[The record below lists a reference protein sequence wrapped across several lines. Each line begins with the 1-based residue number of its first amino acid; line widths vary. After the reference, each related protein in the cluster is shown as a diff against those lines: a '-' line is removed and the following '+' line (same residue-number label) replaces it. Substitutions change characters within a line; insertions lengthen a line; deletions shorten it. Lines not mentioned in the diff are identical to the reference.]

1 MAGNSNTHGE
11 PRIALLHWQLD
22 VAWSLLEVHLSD
34 LDDAAYL
41 WEPAPGAWTV
51 RRGPDGRWTADR
63 PMTDLSVHPEPARTI
78 GWLTWRLGSW
88 WAETSVRCFGSGSG
102 GLRCPDGPADDR
114 ASDGDW
120 PGDGEATLDWLRSVR
135 AGWCSGLSALD
146 DADLDST
153 ARAEW
158 LQRGTRPFGY
168 VAAWVNTEVT
178 RYAAEIGLLRS
189 LHRAA
194 TDPWHRPRTGRRPGP
209 GWHRHTA

>member
-1 MAGNSNTHGE
+1 MADISNTQGT
-11 PRIALLHWQLD
+11 PRIALLRWQLD
-22 VAWSLLEVHLSD
+22 VAWSLLEVHLGD
-34 LDDAAYL
+34 LDNSAYL

-51 RRGPDGRWTADR
+51 RREPDGRWTADR

-88 WAETSVRCFGSGSG
+88 WAETSERCFGAEFGDHPPS
-102 GLRCPDGPADDR
+102 
-114 ASDGDW
+114 GDW

-135 AGWCSGLSALD
+135 DGWSRGLSALED
-146 DADLDST
+146 TDLDST

-178 RYAAEIGLLRS
+178 RFAAEIGLLRS

-194 TDPWHRPRTGRRPGP
+194 TDPWHRPRSGRRPGP

>member
-1 MAGNSNTHGE
+1 MVVNSNAHGK

-34 LDDAAYL
+34 LDDSAYL

-51 RRGPDGRWTADR
+51 RRGPNGQWVADR

-88 WAETSVRCFGSGSG
+88 WAETSARCFGAEPDTDLLG
-102 GLRCPDGPADDR
+102 GERPR
-114 ASDGDW
+114 GDW

-135 AGWCSGLSALD
+135 DGWSRGLNTLQ

-178 RYAAEIGLLRS
+178 RSAAEIGLLAS
-189 LHRAA
+189 LHRVA
-194 TDPWHRPRTGRRPGP
+194 TDPWHRPRTSRRPGP

>member
-1 MAGNSNTHGE
+1 M
-11 PRIALLHWQLD
+11 HWQLD
-22 VAWSLLEVHLSD
+22 VAWSLLEVHLGD
-34 LDDAAYL
+34 LDDSAYL

-51 RRGPDGRWTADR
+51 RRRPDERWTADR
-63 PMTDLSVHPEPARTI
+63 PMTDLSVHPEPVRTI

-88 WAETSVRCFGSGSG
+88 WAETSVRCFGTESGDR
-102 GLRCPDGPADDR
+102 LHNDGTADG
-114 ASDGDW
+114 AAEGTAEGTAGDW
-120 PGDGEATLDWLRSVR
+120 PGDGESTLDWLRTIRTDWSR
-135 AGWCSGLSALD
+135 GLSTLD

-178 RYAAEIGLLRS
+178 RYAAEIGLLAS